1 MITTS
6 KSPDLQ
12 QALIELFTSTV
23 AAVASR
29 LDILGLP
36 TRLDDK
42 RAAVTR
48 EENQVG
54 LEYVPTTKSILS
66 DFMTVQNGAPWLT
79 EKEIAQLNKCT
90 SLILDECASTLPFD
104 APSGG
109 RQWPL
114 VHPAHYPDPEPP
126 DYNQDPL
133 DWVSRMLMQ
142 PALLHHLRQ
151 LGSVTYPG
159 TSTPLAFANEVIN
172 VAQADDLKYLI
183 VAPLHGITLEEKVE
197 QAYTEGRISVRSL
210 LDTEQAEWWM
220 DSRQP
225 RLWPTQI
232 TIEPPNVLLKVLL
245 SGPRDSSLIPPRELA
260 STLIGAFHLHG
271 HRVAGGVV
279 AETADPPWVLN
290 GIRHS
295 GPILMPRRSVH
306 NTVLTPTEFR
316 SVVKTAQLLDG
327 YHLQQ
332 PRSSKELAIHR
343 FVTGVARDSDAD
355 AVLDFTVTL
364 EPLLLPIDADA
375 RRTELSHRFRL
386 HGAHYLAN
394 DPSERADLFRSLRDL
409 YAMRSQLVHG
419 SKYPQ
424 PAAIHAMR
432 DDAHELARRGL
443 LRAVHDGFPTADQF
457 NRWTLGLAPS

>member
-1 MITTS
+1 VITTS

-12 QALIELFTSTV
+12 QALIELFTSAV

-29 LDILGLP
+29 LDSLGLP
-36 TRLDDK
+36 SRLADQ
-42 RAAVTR
+42 RAAVIR
-48 EENQVG
+48 EKNQIG
-54 LEYVPTTKSILS
+54 LEHVPTTRNILS

-79 EKEIAQLNKCT
+79 AKEIVQLNECA
-90 SLILDECASTLPFD
+90 SLVIDECASTLPFD
-104 APSGG
+104 APPGG

-114 VHPAHYPDPEPP
+114 VHPTHYPDPEPP
-126 DYNQDPL
+126 DYDQDPP
-133 DWVSRMLMQ
+133 DWISRMLIQ
-142 PALLHHLRQ
+142 PALLHHLRR

-159 TSTPLAFANEVIN
+159 STASSAFANDVIN
-172 VAQADDLKYLI
+172 VAQADDLKYLT
-183 VAPLHGITLEEKVE
+183 VVPLHGIALEETTE
-197 QAYTEGRISVRSL
+197 QVYTEGRVSIRSL

-232 TIEPPNVLLKVLL
+232 TIEPPEVLLEIRL
-245 SGPRDSSLIPPRELA
+245 SGPRDSSLIPPREHA
-260 STLIGAFHLHG
+260 ATLIGAFHLHG
-271 HRVAGGVV
+271 HGVAGGVV

-290 GIRHS
+290 DIRHS
-295 GPILMPRRSVH
+295 GPILMPRRSVR
-306 NTVLTPTEFR
+306 TTILTPTEFR

-364 EPLLLPIDADA
+364 ESLLLPMDADA

-432 DDAHELARRGL
+432 DTAHELARRGL
-443 LRAVHDGFPTADQF
+443 LQAVHTGFPTADLF
-457 NRWTLGLAPS
+457 NQMTLGLTPS